1 MEKRTENR
9 GEKRSRVKRG
19 LRGVVERHPKNNRFR
34 RLCGLCGIS
43 GREAASYL
51 DIAKQTVNQ
60 KMLGLRGITEEE
72 EVALL
77 ALWRLIRDRHSALL
91 DDPSLPSG
99 ALYRQRALREATL
112 LLAGEEVRDEDVRI
126 EEPAPNPDEC

>member
-1 MEKRTENR
+1 MT
-9 GEKRSRVKRG
+9 
-19 LRGVVERHPKNNRFR
+19 
-34 RLCGLCGIS
+34 
-43 GREAASYL
+43 
-51 DIAKQTVNQ
+51 KQTVNQ
-60 KMLGLRGITEEE
+60 KMLGLRGITEE

-112 LLAGEEVRDEDVRI
+112 LLAGEEVRASD
-126 EEPAPNPDEC
+126 A